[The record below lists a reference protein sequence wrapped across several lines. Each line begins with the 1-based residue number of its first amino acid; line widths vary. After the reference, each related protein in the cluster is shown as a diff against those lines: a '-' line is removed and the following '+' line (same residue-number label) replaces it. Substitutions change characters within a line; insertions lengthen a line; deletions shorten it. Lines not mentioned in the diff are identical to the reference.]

1 MSRPIEFSP
10 EIARTRIAEVFSAN
24 GYNGTSLSMLMH
36 ASGLGKQSLYNAFGD
51 KKKMYMDAVDCAA
64 STFGAVIPKMNRA
77 SSGMAALEVFFDFLI
92 ACCVSQSPSTFNC
105 IVSNG
110 LLNNAEDT
118 QMQAHHAERWAMS
131 RTALKAAIERG
142 MIDGSIGTHISPANG
157 ADLLISLV
165 SGLRVSAR
173 AILNSSASDR
183 GNAYVTKLARTRL
196 GKSVALALTL
206 FKPQTDQ

>member
-10 EIARTRIAEVFSAN
+10 EIARVRIAEVFSAN

-51 KKKMYMDAVDCAA
+51 KKKMYMDAVDCAV

-77 SSGMAALEVFFDFLI
+77 SSGMAALKVFFDYLI

-110 LLNNAEDT
+110 LLNNAEDA
-118 QMQAHHAERWAMS
+118 QMQVHHAERWAMS
-131 RTALKAAIERG
+131 RAALMAAIERG
-142 MIDGSIGTHISPANG
+142 VIDGSIGRHFSPANG

-173 AILNSSASDR
+173 AIINSSASEQGSER
-183 GNAYVTKLARTRL
+183 IIKLARMRL

-206 FKPQTDQ
+206 FKPGADQ